1 MNINR
6 HNYESFFML
15 YIDNELSVEEKQAVD
30 AFVKDNTDLK
40 AELEQFLLAVLPI
53 EAFSFVNKA
62 HLLQKETFTEA
73 EEENLLLLLDGELN
87 AAEAQILEDKINK
100 QPAFA
105 AAWATLKKTKLNAAA
120 DVLVFANKDLLYRK
134 EEKVRPLY
142 FMLRWA
148 AAAAVIGIG
157 FYAGFKM
164 LNKEEN
170 SLPLGK
176 TTATIEKGTS
186 NISGNSNN
194 YLNKI
199 DVTDKPSSANLS
211 VLNQTAQATVKNK
224 IATIKATPEINKVE
238 NYKNSNIE
246 NNKKQP
252 ENAPILLA
260 SNGNNVKIKNYESAA
275 AEPEL
280 TSKLPAK
287 RPEIIDINILD
298 TQQDKNALL
307 TAFKGNNDGDR
318 ILYMDKEVVEKTK
331 VGKFL
336 KKVKNS
342 LSGDIEIKSEKTL
355 KIAGFEF
362 ALK

>member
-15 YIDNELSVEEKQAVD
+15 YIDKELSGEEKQAVD
-30 AFVKDNTDLK
+30 AFIDNNADLK
-40 AELEQFLLAVLPI
+40 VELEQLLLAVLPI
-53 EAFSFVNKA
+53 EELSFENKA
-62 HLLQKETFTEA
+62 QLLKNEIFTEA
-73 EEENLLLLLDGELN
+73 DEINLMLLLDGELN
-87 AAEAQILEDKINK
+87 AAETKILEGKINSL
-100 QPAFA
+100 PAFA
-105 AAWATLKKTKLNAAA
+105 AAWAILKKTKLNVA
-120 DVLVFANKDLLYRK
+120 DDAVGFTNKELLYRK

-157 FYAGFKM
+157 FYAGIKM

-170 SLPLGK
+170 SLSPEK
-176 TTATIEKGTS
+176 ATATIEKGTT
-186 NISGNSNN
+186 NISGSNNN

-199 DVTDKPSSANLS
+199 DVTDKPLSANSS
-211 VLNQTAQATVKNK
+211 VLNQKTQVIVKNK
-224 IATIKATPEINKVE
+224 TATIKATPEINKIG
-238 NYKNSNIE
+238 NYKKSNIE
-246 NNKKQP
+246 NNKNQP

-260 SNGNNVKIKNYESAA
+260 SNSDNVKIKTYETAA
-275 AEPEL
+275 VKPEL

-287 RPEIIDINILD
+287 RPEIIDINILE